1 MQRNIFYAS
10 VLALDLGMFYKRR
23 DYTTIVSGR
32 NPIIAHEYIGADVEG
47 KDIIVS
53 DDILS
58 SGESLLDLARELKKR
73 KANRIICLVTFAFFT
88 SGLAEFDE
96 AYEQGM
102 IYKVI
107 ATNLNYTNPDLL
119 KAKWFSHAD
128 VSKFV
133 AYLIA
138 TLNHDRSLSAL
149 LNPYNRVKGL
159 LNRYAEEQARNGL
172 RFV

>member
-1 MQRNIFYAS
+1 M
-10 VLALDLGMFYKRR
+10 
-23 DYTTIVSGR
+23 
-32 NPIIAHEYIGADVEG
+32 
-47 KDIIVS
+47 
-53 DDILS
+53 
-58 SGESLLDLARELKKR
+58 
-73 KANRIICLVTFAFFT
+73 
-88 SGLAEFDE
+88 
-96 AYEQGM
+96 
-102 IYKVI
+102 I

-159 LNRYAEEQARNGL
+159 LNRYAEEQAKNGL